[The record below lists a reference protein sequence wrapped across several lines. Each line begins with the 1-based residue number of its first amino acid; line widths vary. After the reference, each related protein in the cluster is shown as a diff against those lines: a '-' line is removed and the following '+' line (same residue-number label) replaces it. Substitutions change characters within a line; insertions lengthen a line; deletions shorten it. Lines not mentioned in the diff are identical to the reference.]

1 MAWRIKRRSTAQG
14 YPVVTDLRPDA
25 AGSRQFIRRT
35 WKKAASTAVVGCVS
49 RCRID
54 DTTGLGFE
62 AKMEKAINEFRDQ
75 HALLLTEIRRL
86 QEEDPD
92 DTKVARKRELKSIL
106 KVVAR
111 SYLRESVD
119 PEITEDQLTDW
130 LARLQAA

>member
-1 MAWRIKRRSTAQG
+1 
-14 YPVVTDLRPDA
+14 
-25 AGSRQFIRRT
+25 
-35 WKKAASTAVVGCVS
+35 
-49 RCRID
+49 
-54 DTTGLGFE
+54 
-62 AKMEKAINEFRDQ
+62 MEKAINEFRDQ

-130 LARLQAA
+130 LARLEAA